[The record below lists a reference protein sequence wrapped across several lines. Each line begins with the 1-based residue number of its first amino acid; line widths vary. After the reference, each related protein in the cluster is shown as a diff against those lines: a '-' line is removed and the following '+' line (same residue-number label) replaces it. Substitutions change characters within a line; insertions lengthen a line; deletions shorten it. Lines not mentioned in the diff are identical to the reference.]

1 MRVLITGV
9 AGFAG
14 SHLFDY
20 LRTKKDIQVGGVVY
34 HPSHGKALGE
44 LLSELKIFAGD
55 LNNLQFVKR
64 IIRDFKP
71 DYIYHLAAQASAA
84 VSFLDPET
92 TILGN
97 IRSQLNILESVR
109 NYNLNPKILVVGSA
123 EEYGLVDKKD
133 LPIDEETDLRPI
145 QPYAVSKIAQDFLGY
160 QYHLSYGLKVVRV
173 RPFNYIGPRQRT
185 DFVVADFSSQVAEI
199 IHGKKEPVV
208 RVGNIEA
215 KRDFTDVRDMVEAFY
230 LAIEKGESGEVYN
243 LGSGQSYSISW
254 VLDQLIA
261 TGGVK
266 IKVEVEK
273 KRLRPVDIPET
284 ICDNS
289 KFKNKTGWKPKID
302 IQTTLKDTLDY
313 YLSK

>member
-1 MRVLITGV
+1 MKVLITGV

-14 SHLFDY
+14 SHLLDF
-20 LRTKKDIQVGGVVY
+20 LKTKDTQVAGVVY
-34 HPSHGKALGE
+34 NPSHAKVLGDS
-44 LLSELKIFAGD
+44 LANLKIFAGD
-55 LNNLQFVKR
+55 LNNPKFVNR

-71 DYIYHLAAQASAA
+71 DHIYHLAAQASAA

-97 IRSQLNILESVR
+97 IKSQLNILESVR
-109 NYNLNPKILVVGSA
+109 NYNLNPKILIVGSA
-123 EEYGLVDKKD
+123 EEYGLVAKKD
-133 LPIDEETDLRPI
+133 LPITEDTNLRPI
-145 QPYAVSKIAQDFLGY
+145 QPYAVSKIAQDYLGY
-160 QYHLSYGLKVVRV
+160 QYHLSYGLNVVRV

-199 IHGKKEPVV
+199 AVGKKEPVV

-230 LAIEKGESGEVYN
+230 LSLEKGENGEVYN
-243 LGSGQSYSISW
+243 LGSGKSYAISW
-254 VLDQLIA
+254 ILDELIKISK
-261 TGGVK
+261 VK

-284 ICDNS
+284 ICDSS
-289 KFKNKTGWKPKID
+289 KFRSRTGWEPKID
-302 IQTTLKDTLDY
+302 INKTLQDTLDY
-313 YLSK
+313 FLSK